1 MKKINMIISI
11 LGLLFASVS
20 YGSTYAGISF
30 GETDL
35 DVKGV
40 DDTSGTSLFLGHN
53 LTSNLAIELSVND
66 WGSSSDSL
74 FKEEYDSVDFGF
86 VVKNNITENVDL
98 LAGIGIAS
106 WDLDGIDKFDG
117 TSYGVSSSDLYYSL
131 GFGFKVSE
139 ANMRFIYKRYD
150 LNYDG
155 ASLDPYNLS
164 IGAFINF

>member
-35 DVKGV
+35 DVQGT

-66 WGSSSDSL
+66 WGSSSGSSYR
-74 FKEEYDSVDFGF
+74 EEYDSVDFGF
-86 VVKNNITENVDL
+86 VVKNNITENVDF
-98 LAGIGIAS
+98 LAGVGISA
-106 WDLDGIDKFDG
+106 WDVDGS
-117 TSYGVSSSDLYYSL
+117 SYGVNSSDLYYSL

-155 ASLDPYNLS
+155 DGLDPYNLS